1 LRPFTNG
8 GCLVHRSLR
17 SVDEA
22 DIRAGSEAGRDR
34 SEASVYRLLKAQDLI
49 TGPADIVIKAADEFR
64 DKTTASNQLWQ
75 TDFTYLMVI
84 GWGWYA
90 LSTVLDDFSRYIVVW
105 KLCATMQ
112 ASDVAA
118 TLDRALAAAGL
129 DHVHVVSGLGGSPTT
144 GRATSRG
151 ISPTGSAAGA

>member
-1 LRPFTNG
+1 MPAGAFDP
-8 GCLVHRSLR
+8 CISLPSTEKAYF
-17 SVDEA
+17 SVCSGNA
-22 DIRAGSEAGRDR
+22 PQTS
-34 SEASVYRLLKAQDLI
+34 
-49 TGPADIVIKAADEFR
+49 PADIVIKAADEFR

-112 ASDVAA
+112 ASDVTA
-118 TLDRALAAAGL
+118 TLDRALADAGL